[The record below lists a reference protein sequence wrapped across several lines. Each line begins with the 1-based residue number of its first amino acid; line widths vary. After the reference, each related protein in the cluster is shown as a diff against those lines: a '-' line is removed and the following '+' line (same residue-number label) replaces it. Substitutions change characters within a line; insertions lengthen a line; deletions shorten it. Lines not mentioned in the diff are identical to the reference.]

1 MVGILPRGYTL
12 TSLEAL
18 KKDGSFN
25 VQAGTAFVDFDF
37 LEEVGWLLRF
47 EFCSVIFHYPAF
59 QQSHILLP
67 SCCVLIHVN

>member
-1 MVGILPRGYTL
+1 
-12 TSLEAL
+12 
-18 KKDGSFN
+18 
-25 VQAGTAFVDFDF
+25 
-37 LEEVGWLLRF
+37 LRF

>member
-25 VQAGTAFVDFDF
+25 VQVGTAFVDFDF

-47 EFCSVIFHYPAF
+47 EFCSVII
-59 QQSHILLP
+59 SLP
-67 SCCVLIHVN
+67 CVSTVSYTTSIVLCVNSC